1 MIIKLKSKIKPTEDE
16 NKVIKAV
23 KNIFKDAKIVVEDN
37 YLVGESKDI
46 SRFKELLRSQA
57 ILDTARMVLE
67 RGINGNLTKFY
78 LNKQAAFAGL
88 VNFDRDI
95 HGGIFV
101 KLIAEED
108 EDLMKIIK
116 DIAPKTKNGKIID
129 EDEDT
134 DESEIN
140 KKN

>member
-1 MIIKLKSKIKPTEDE
+1 MIIKLKSKIKPTEDKE
-16 NKVIKAV
+16 KVIKAV
-23 KNIFKDAKIVVEDN
+23 KNIFKDAKVVVEDN
-37 YLVGESKDI
+37 QLIGEAKDI

-67 RGINGNLTKFY
+67 KGIVGNSTKFNI
-78 LNKQAAFAGL
+78 NKQAAFAGL
-88 VNFDRDI
+88 VNFDKDI

-108 EDLMKIIK
+108 EDLMKLIK

-129 EDEDT
+129 EDE
-134 DESEIN
+134 EEEIN
-140 KKN
+140 DVKN

>member
-23 KNIFKDAKIVVEDN
+23 KNIFKDAKVVVEDN
-37 YLVGESKDI
+37 QLIGEAEDI

-67 RGINGNLTKFY
+67 KGIVGNSTKFNI
-78 LNKQAAFAGL
+78 NKQAAFAGL
-88 VNFDRDI
+88 VNFDKDI

-108 EDLMKIIK
+108 EDLMKLIK

-129 EDEDT
+129 EDE
-134 DESEIN
+134 EEEIN
-140 KKN
+140 DVKN

>member
-16 NKVIKAV
+16 KKVIKAV
-23 KNIFKDAKIVVEDN
+23 KNIFKDAKVVVEDN
-37 YLVGESKDI
+37 QLIGEAEDI
-46 SRFKELLRSQA
+46 GRFKELLRSQA

-67 RGINGNLTKFY
+67 KGIVGNSTKFNI
-78 LNKQAAFAGL
+78 NKQAAFAGL
-88 VNFDRDI
+88 VNFDKDI

-108 EDLMKIIK
+108 EDLMKLIK

-129 EDEDT
+129 EDE
-134 DESEIN
+134 EEEIN
-140 KKN
+140 DVKN

>member
-16 NKVIKAV
+16 KKVIKAV
-23 KNIFKDAKIVVEDN
+23 KNIFKDAKVVVEDN
-37 YLVGESKDI
+37 RLIGEAEDI
-46 SRFKELLRSQA
+46 GRFKELLRSQA

-67 RGINGNLTKFY
+67 KGIVGNSTKFNI
-78 LNKQAAFAGL
+78 NKQAAFAGL
-88 VNFDRDI
+88 VNFDKDI

-108 EDLMKIIK
+108 EDLMKLIK

-129 EDEDT
+129 EDE
-134 DESEIN
+134 EEEIN
-140 KKN
+140 DVKN

>member
-1 MIIKLKSKIKPTEDE
+1 MIIKLKSRIKPTEDE
-16 NKVIKAV
+16 EKVIKAV
-23 KNIFKDAKIVVEDN
+23 KNIFKDAKVVVEDN
-37 YLVGESKDI
+37 QLIGEAEDI

-67 RGINGNLTKFY
+67 KGIVGNSTKFNI
-78 LNKQAAFAGL
+78 NKQAAFAGL
-88 VNFDRDI
+88 VNFDKDI

-108 EDLMKIIK
+108 EDLMKLIK

-129 EDEDT
+129 EDE
-134 DESEIN
+134 EEEIN
-140 KKN
+140 DVKN

>member
-1 MIIKLKSKIKPTEDE
+1 MIIKLKSRIKPTEDE
-16 NKVIKAV
+16 EKVIMAV
-23 KNIFKDAKIVVEDN
+23 KNIFKDAKVVIEDN
-37 YLVGESKDI
+37 QLIGEAEDI

-67 RGINGNLTKFY
+67 KGIVGNSTKFKI
-78 LNKQAAFAGL
+78 NKQAAFAGL
-88 VNFDRDI
+88 VNFDKDI

-108 EDLMKIIK
+108 KDLMKLIK

-129 EDEDT
+129 EDE
-134 DESEIN
+134 EIN
-140 KKN
+140 DEMDK

>member
-1 MIIKLKSKIKPTEDE
+1 MIIKLKSKIKPTEDKE
-16 NKVIKAV
+16 KVIKAV
-23 KNIFKDAKIVVEDN
+23 KNIFKDAKVVVEDN
-37 YLVGESKDI
+37 QLIGEAKDI

-67 RGINGNLTKFY
+67 KGIVGSSTKFNI
-78 LNKQAAFAGL
+78 NKQAAFAGL
-88 VNFDRDI
+88 VNFDKDI

-108 EDLMKIIK
+108 EDLMKLIK

-129 EDEDT
+129 EDE
-134 DESEIN
+134 EEEIN
-140 KKN
+140 DVKN

>member
-16 NKVIKAV
+16 EKVIKAV
-23 KNIFKDAKIVVEDN
+23 KNIFKDAKVVVEDN
-37 YLVGESKDI
+37 NLIGEAEDI

-67 RGINGNLTKFY
+67 KGIVGNSTKFN
-78 LNKQAAFAGL
+78 LNKQASFAGL
-88 VNFDRDI
+88 VNFDKDI

-108 EDLMKIIK
+108 EELMKLIK
-116 DIAPKTKNGKIID
+116 DIAPRTKNGKIIN
-129 EDEDT
+129 EDEEDT
-134 DESEIN
+134 IYTN
-140 KKN
+140 

>member
-16 NKVIKAV
+16 KKVIKAV
-23 KNIFKDAKIVVEDN
+23 KNIFKDAKVVVEDN
-37 YLVGESKDI
+37 QLIGEAEDI
-46 SRFKELLRSQA
+46 DRFKELLRSQA

-67 RGINGNLTKFY
+67 KGIVGNYTKFN

-88 VNFDRDI
+88 VNFDKDI

-108 EDLMKIIK
+108 EDLMKLIK
-116 DIAPKTKNGKIID
+116 DIAPRTKNGKIID
-129 EDEDT
+129 EDE
-134 DESEIN
+134 EEIN
-140 KKN
+140 AKN

>member
-16 NKVIKAV
+16 KKVIKAV
-23 KNIFKDAKIVVEDN
+23 KNIFKDAKVVVEDN
-37 YLVGESKDI
+37 WLIGEAEDI

-67 RGINGNLTKFY
+67 KGIVGNSTKFNI
-78 LNKQAAFAGL
+78 NKQAAFAGL
-88 VNFDRDI
+88 VNFDKDI

-101 KLIAEED
+101 KLIAEES
-108 EDLMKIIK
+108 ENLMKLIK

-129 EDEDT
+129 EDEEDSIT
-134 DESEIN
+134 N
-140 KKN
+140 K